1 MMRDVTLSVRTAIE
15 VIDEDRVLKERAA
28 VFEVARE
35 VQELGVW
42 RVARGQTGIE
52 QASTV
57 SHQRRTTCQGTSPSL
72 EAPSRHATAHLEAR
86 SPLCYTLNEA
96 GAASVASARCP

>member
-35 VQELGVW
+35 VQEPGVW

-57 SHQRRTTCQGTSPSL
+57 SHQRRTAFQGTSPSFLVAWSPKVSQVSDWTREWTRPICHDL
-72 EAPSRHATAHLEAR
+72 ED
-86 SPLCYTLNEA
+86 A
-96 GAASVASARCP
+96 GLS